1 MKKIN
6 AYVEDEVYAAMMRA
20 IKKCLPE
27 DQSLYGA
34 TRAFVEVATTYTAKR
49 IEAGDKELEA
59 LLRKRLAEI
68 RAARFKK
75 K

>member
-20 IKKCLPE
+20 LKKCLPE

-34 TRAFVEVATTYTAKR
+34 TRAFVEVAVSDVAAR
-49 IEAGDKELEA
+49 IEAGDRELQKA
-59 LLRKRLAEI
+59 LEKKLQAIRLAK
-68 RAARFKK
+68 FKNK
-75 K
+75 